1 MIWGYP
7 YFWQHPYSFFF
18 NMIFQVCPKF
28 PKAFTHQIQIGQFF
42 FDKEWFSM
50 FLVSWY
56 VSKGLGSK
64 IQRTLQPGLKQSFL
78 YGDVASP
85 LIFAT
90 DPVFMCRRAA
100 VFSGICSYI
109 YIYPFRFTL

>member
-1 MIWGYP
+1 
-7 YFWQHPYSFFF
+7 
-18 NMIFQVCPKF
+18 
-28 PKAFTHQIQIGQFF
+28 
-42 FDKEWFSM
+42 M

-78 YGDVASP
+78 YGDVAFP

-109 YIYPFRFTL
+109 YIYLSI